1 MNNNHAYYGLA
12 QQLYPRVVDRLVS
25 RGEITTDEANFLLQQ
40 IGGPSFENFVAYMI
54 RTFPSLAGEAQMEQQ
69 LYYKLIQP
77 IYNDV
82 RMRSGGGGG
91 YGYRYGGAQ
100 VPQPPPGYGP
110 GGYYRGPGGYAPPQD
125 RGSTWYAG
133 APRTPQAPYRRP
145 GAGGYYNPPPPPQR
159 EPDHRREAP
168 PKKEEPPK
176 IPWKAPE
183 IIPESKVNQPFNNGT
198 AFAVE
203 KFVGFDGVTVTN
215 AFVVD
220 QRPRFLDDFEAINA
234 YKSVLDAEGGRQ
246 FLTVCYNKMV
256 VLRCDR
262 GAFKNLVKAV
272 SNAVSNIAPD
282 NVKDRIRTILSIS
295 KDHTADAKEAYEK
308 LILDEFNY
316 HVLCGELTDSV
327 EAHADW
333 TVTANSLQG
342 LFNLLSGDIDKET
355 RDTLHQIKS
364 FDSRL
369 TTIVSRVIDTVVT
382 GADKRIFDPVA
393 DKTIMDIYGR
403 AIPPI
408 WRNNR
413 ENVWESTENF
423 FTKYLASIKT
433 VNGAQPQA
441 AVVASQTLHSK
452 LTLADKNFAI
462 ICVPRIITWTND
474 TAASAVGFKED
485 GSIAPALFG
494 GVRNVDN
501 DIAFFANTVFKRAAD
516 SKLTTFAVVPHSL
529 ICEGKGMMTKLNY
542 GITSDGC
549 MFVGSGTF

>member
-12 QQLYPRVVDRLVS
+12 QQMYPRVVDRLVQ
-25 RGEITTDEANFLLQQ
+25 RNEITTDEANFLLQQ

-54 RTFPSLAGEAQMEQQ
+54 RTFPSLAGEQQMEQQ

-77 IYNDV
+77 IYNDM
-82 RMRSGGGGG
+82 RMRAGGGG
-91 YGYRYGGAQ
+91 YGYRYGGAP
-100 VPQPPPGYGP
+100 VPPQPPPGYGP
-110 GGYYRGPGGYAPPQD
+110 GGYYRGPGGYQPPTD

-133 APRTPQAPYRRP
+133 APRAPQTPYRRP
-145 GAGGYYNPPPPPQR
+145 GTGGYYQTPPPPPR
-159 EPDHRREAP
+159 DDRRREEP
-168 PKKEEPPK
+168 RKHEEPKK

-183 IIPESKVNQPFNNGT
+183 ILPESKVNKTFENGT

-203 KFVGFDGVTVTN
+203 KFVGFDDATITN

-220 QRPRFLDDFEAINA
+220 LRPRFTDDFDVIKA
-234 YKSVLDAEGGRQ
+234 YRNVLDAEGGRQ

-256 VLRCDR
+256 VLRTDR

-272 SNAVSNIAPD
+272 SNAVSNIASD

-316 HVLCGELTDSV
+316 HVLCGELTDSA
-327 EAHADW
+327 ESHITW

-355 RDTLHQIKS
+355 RDTLHQIKN

-369 TTIVSRVIDTVVT
+369 TTIVSRVIDTVVLN
-382 GADKRIFDPVA
+382 ADKRIFDPIS

-403 AIPPI
+403 AVPPI

-452 LTLADKNFAI
+452 LTTVDHNYAVI
-462 ICVPRIITWTND
+462 SVPRIITWTND
-474 TAASAVGFKED
+474 TVVNTVGFKDD

-494 GVRNVDN
+494 GNRNVDN
-501 DIAFFANTVFKRAAD
+501 DIAYFANTVFKRTSD
-516 SKLTTFAVVPHSL
+516 SKLTAFAVVPHSL
-529 ICEGKGMMTKLNY
+529 LSEGKGVMTRLNY
-542 GITSDGC
+542 GITSDGA
-549 MFVGSGTF
+549 MYVGPGSF